1 MIKPLRL
8 LFFFLLIAGA
18 ATAQNNN
25 QTYAEKAATLQK
37 EVWGTKVPEFAAT
50 TVPANL
56 SNESAVIFAR
66 SYSMQRSVSSKFKF
80 MIITAASAKRS
91 VKLTTFHE
99 RVKINDKS
107 ALEDF
112 STISYQKKLDES
124 VRVLGAKFVSTHETY
139 IGVKIIKPN
148 GKEVIVNT
156 GEEVL
161 VKNEKKDQQ
170 SKLAVPDL
178 QVGDILDYYISN
190 TDISEKQMEDTFA
203 DNDMVFVLAGE
214 YPILHYSL
222 DFQYSKKDI
231 VKAICANGA
240 PNFETSTGND
250 GDQIFSMK
258 LKNVTKYESRLW
270 TSRFRQFPYIEIS
283 SSPQVGGFT
292 KFITGGKWG
301 ESAAQRLEANKT
313 LFEQGFNERENPFFE
328 VTEDRLKKYFD
339 GKKNMKAVPLD
350 SLMKVFYNIKR
361 GMVFGSYDKDD
372 VGKID
377 ELNYR
382 RMLSKYNTI
391 MMSMALSDMKI
402 DHDVLLV
409 SSRNT
414 SSLENAFNYSDF
426 DAGIRIADG
435 NKQLYMFFDDAT
447 THFNEIPDRFQGEKA
462 IVLTP
467 KRESNT
473 KYSFTEGSANIPVAP
488 ASANI
493 ITEDL
498 KVSLVPNTQKLK
510 VQRLVKQTG
519 ALRHDD
525 QRSLIPAIDV
535 DNALMELSKSEIL
548 NKRLG
553 ENPETK
559 KLRDDFSNAFAD
571 DASKSVKKFTAEI
584 KGQFD
589 QEPTQV
595 ADCKIINNALDSSSP
610 VFQYSASFVLDN
622 LVKKAG
628 NNFIIDA
635 GKLTGS
641 FYKLEDKERK
651 RTLDVY
657 MPCARSFN
665 YTVSITIPQGY
676 VAKGMEELAVKK
688 TNKTGSFT
696 STATVNGSIL
706 TIAINRVYNNN
717 FEKAADWPFV
727 AEIIDAASNFNTQ
740 KILLEKK

>member
-8 LFFFLLIAGA
+8 VIFFLLTSGA
-18 ATAQNNN
+18 AAAQNN
-25 QTYAEKAATLQK
+25 QTYAEKAAALQK
-37 EVWGTKVPEFAAT
+37 EIWGTKVPEFSAT

-56 SNESAVIFAR
+56 SNESAVVFAR
-66 SYSMQRSVSSKFKF
+66 SYSLQRSLSSKFKF
-80 MIITAASAKRS
+80 MIITATSAKRS
-91 VKLTTFHE
+91 NKLTTFHE

-124 VRVLGAKFVSTHETY
+124 VRIMGAKFVATHETY
-139 IGVKIIKPN
+139 IGAKIIKPN

-156 GEEVL
+156 SEEVL
-161 VKNEKKDQQ
+161 IKNEKKDQQ

-178 QVGDILDYYISN
+178 QVGDILDYYVSN
-190 TDISEKQMEDTFA
+190 TDISEKSMDDTFA

-222 DFQYSKKDI
+222 DFQYSKKDM

-240 PNFETSTGND
+240 PNFETSTND
-250 GDQIFSMK
+250 AGDQIYSLK
-258 LKNVTKYESRLW
+258 LKNITKYESQLW
-270 TSRFRQFPYIEIS
+270 TSKFRQFPYIEIS
-283 SSPQVGGFT
+283 NAPQTSGFT
-292 KFITGGKWG
+292 KFVTGGKWG
-301 ESAAQRLEANKT
+301 ESGAERLESNKT
-313 LFEQGFNERENPFFE
+313 LFEKSFNERENLFFGLI
-328 VTEDRLKKYFD
+328 EDDLKEYFD
-339 GKKNMKAVPLD
+339 GKKNMKAAPLD
-350 SLMKVFYNIKR
+350 SLMKVLYNIKR
-361 GMVFGSYDKDD
+361 GNVFRRYGSEDL
-372 VGKID
+372 GKID
-377 ELNYR
+377 EFNYR
-382 RMLSKYNTI
+382 RMVSKYNTI
-391 MMSMALSDMKI
+391 VMSLALSKMKI
-402 DHDVLLV
+402 DHEVLLV

-414 SSLENAFNYSDF
+414 SSLENAFNYDDF
-426 DAGIRIADG
+426 DAGIRIVNG
-435 NKQLYMFFDDAT
+435 NKPLYMFFDDVT
-447 THFNEIPDRFQGEKA
+447 THFNEIPDRFQGEKT

-467 KRESNT
+467 KRESST
-473 KYSFTEGSANIPVAP
+473 RYSFTEATATLPVAP
-488 ASANI
+488 AGANN

-510 VQRLVKQTG
+510 VQRMVKQTG
-519 ALRHDD
+519 ALRHED
-525 QRSLIPAIDV
+525 QRSMIPAIDV
-535 DNALMELSKSEIL
+535 DNDLMVLTK
-548 NKRLG
+548 G
-553 ENPETK
+553 ESLDKKIGDFHGAK
-559 KLRDDFSNAFAD
+559 KLREDFHTAFAE

-595 ADCKIINNALDSSSP
+595 ADCKIINNGLDDSSP
-610 VFQYSASFVLDN
+610 VFQYSSSFVLDN

-676 VAKGMEELAVKK
+676 TAKGVEEFAVKK
-688 TNKTGSFT
+688 ANKTGTFT
-696 STATVNGSIL
+696 SSAAVNGSVL
-706 TIAINRVYNNN
+706 TISINRAYNNN
-717 FEKAADWPFV
+717 FEKAADWPLV
-727 AEIIDAASNFNTQ
+727 SEIIDAASNFNTQ